1 MATNDQAAHTR
12 ATGSADAL
20 RGLGA
25 QQTGAQRYLRAG
37 LMLLAVSA
45 LLFGMWAGLIRL
57 GWVLPV
63 LQPPLPMLHGPL
75 MVCGFLGTLIG
86 LERAVG
92 TGKRWAYAGP
102 ALTAA
107 GAALALAGVPAPAG
121 PLLITLGSLVTFVVL
136 LTLVRL
142 LPALFTVVIALG
154 GLAWAIGNV
163 LWLGGRPIPLAVLW
177 WINFLVLTI
186 AGERLELSRMLKLSP
201 AVQRLFGAIVAL
213 LLVGAALGVLDYAA
227 GMRLMGVGMLAAAA
241 WLLRYD
247 IARRR
252 IKAGGVA
259 RFIGISLLS
268 GYVWLAIGGILA
280 VVYGGVMAGPT
291 YDAILHSIF
300 LGFVFAMI
308 FAHAPIIFPAV
319 LHVPMAFTPRFY
331 IHLILLDLSL
341 ILRVAGDLIPYWPAR
356 LWGGMLNVLVLLF
369 FIANTALAVRAAR
382 REKTGH
388 LTDAFSSLRAYA
400 QGGK

>member
-1 MATNDQAAHTR
+1 MATGNRTAP
-12 ATGSADAL
+12 TGEMGSPDAL

-25 QQTGAQRYLRAG
+25 QQSAANRYLRAG

-63 LQPPLPMLHGPL
+63 LQPSLPMLHGPL
-75 MVCGFLGTLIG
+75 MVCGFLGTLVG

-92 TGKRWAYAGP
+92 TGMKWAYAGP
-102 ALTAA
+102 ALTAL
-107 GAALALAGVPAPAG
+107 GAALALAGVPAPVG
-121 PLLITLGSLVTFVVL
+121 PLLITLGSVITFAVL

-154 GLAWAIGNV
+154 GLAWAIGNT
-163 LWLGGRPIPLAVLW
+163 LWLTGRPIPVAVLW

-201 AVQRLFGAIVAL
+201 TVQRLFGLIVAL
-213 LLVGAALGVLDYAA
+213 LLAGAALSVVDYAG
-227 GMRLMGVGMLAAAA
+227 GMRLMGVGMAAAAA
-241 WLLRYD
+241 WLLRND

-280 VVYGGVMAGPT
+280 IVYSGVMAGPA
-291 YDAILHSIF
+291 YDAMLHSIF

-331 IHLILLDLSL
+331 IHLILLNFSL
-341 ILRVAGDLIPYWPAR
+341 VLRVAGDLIPYWPAR

-382 REKTGH
+382 VKK
-388 LTDAFSSLRAYA
+388 LAI
-400 QGGK
+400 